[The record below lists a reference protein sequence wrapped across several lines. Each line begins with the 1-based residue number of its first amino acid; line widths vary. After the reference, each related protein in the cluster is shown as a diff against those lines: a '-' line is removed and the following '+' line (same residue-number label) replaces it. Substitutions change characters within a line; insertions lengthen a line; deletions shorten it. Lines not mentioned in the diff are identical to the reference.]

1 MMQLLKV
8 VKKLKGSQSGM
19 TLIETLVALAILG
32 LVAAAFLYGLATASK
47 ATIIANEQ
55 TIAESLVRSE
65 IEYVKNCDY
74 QYLASEYPIAPALT
88 IPEGWTVPPPVVELV
103 HATDDGIQ
111 KVTVTAEYNGET
123 IFSVVVYKVDR

>member
-1 MMQLLKV
+1 MQLLKV

>member
-1 MMQLLKV
+1 MQLLKV

-32 LVAAAFLYGLATASK
+32 LVAATFLYGLATASK

-88 IPEGWTVPPPVVELV
+88 LPEGWVVPPPVVELV